1 MSRERLTSS
10 TRELVSAFQIAFVN
24 VKSTARIA
32 DHLRAQFISEH
43 CQTGLCNR
51 RYASLM
57 NLLLTIL
64 TLSGMSTSGSL
75 RVKHATCRRD
85 LLGSRRAERPRSD
98 AVLNTLSLDGTW
110 VLAAET
116 PRGALKDFL
125 VSVGAPRVFAGPLAK
140 AFDADAIQLD
150 VIDKNGNQSIA
161 VATPKRSWSLPI
173 KLNTNAIY
181 HTNQDTIVATPRG
194 NQQAKMRPSPTR
206 GDVTIVKRGPA
217 EGERVLERYR
227 AVDEGH
233 IEQELTHVPAS
244 GERVVVRR
252 TFMRAA

>member
-1 MSRERLTSS
+1 MAAKFSS
-10 TRELVSAFQIAFVN
+10 CL
-24 VKSTARIA
+24 
-32 DHLRAQFISEH
+32 H
-43 CQTGLCNR
+43 CP
-51 RYASLM
+51 
-57 NLLLTIL
+57 
-64 TLSGMSTSGSL
+64 
-75 RVKHATCRRD
+75 V
-85 LLGSRRAERPRSD
+85 
-98 AVLNTLSLDGTW
+98 
-110 VLAAET
+110 
-116 PRGALKDFL
+116 RG
-125 VSVGAPRVFAGPLAK
+125 R
-140 AFDADAIQLD
+140 
-150 VIDKNGNQSIA
+150 
-161 VATPKRSWSLPI
+161 TPKRSWSLPI

-244 GERVVVRR
+244 GGRVVVRR

>member
-1 MSRERLTSS
+1 MLNK
-10 TRELVSAFQIAFVN
+10 VSLITVT
-24 VKSTARIA
+24 V
-32 DHLRAQFISEH
+32 
-43 CQTGLCNR
+43 CQTALCKR
-51 RYASLM
+51 STPHM
-57 NLLLTIL
+57 KLLATII
-64 TLSGMSTSGSL
+64 LSGMSTLGAGAI
-75 RVKHATCRRD
+75 RVKHATRRRD
-85 LLGSRRAERPRSD
+85 LQGARRPQPRF
-98 AVLNTLSLDGTW
+98 ALSLDGTW
-110 VLAAET
+110 VLAPET
-116 PRGALKDFL
+116 TRGALKDFL

-140 AFDADAIQLD
+140 AFDADAIELD

-194 NQQAKMRPSPTR
+194 NQKASLRPCTSR

>member
-1 MSRERLTSS
+1 
-10 TRELVSAFQIAFVN
+10 
-24 VKSTARIA
+24 
-32 DHLRAQFISEH
+32 
-43 CQTGLCNR
+43 
-51 RYASLM
+51 
-57 NLLLTIL
+57 
-64 TLSGMSTSGSL
+64 MSTGAI
-75 RVKHATCRRD
+75 RVKHATRRRD
-85 LLGSRRAERPRSD
+85 LQGARRPQPRF
-98 AVLNTLSLDGTW
+98 ALSLDGTW
-110 VLAAET
+110 VLAPET

>member
-1 MSRERLTSS
+1 MGAAATIAS
-10 TRELVSAFQIAFVN
+10 TGVDATPTFELQEQ
-24 VKSTARIA
+24 ARDA
-32 DHLRAQFISEH
+32 TTVCEM
-43 CQTGLCNR
+43 CTG
-51 RYASLM
+51 
-57 NLLLTIL
+57 
-64 TLSGMSTSGSL
+64 
-75 RVKHATCRRD
+75 
-85 LLGSRRAERPRSD
+85 
-98 AVLNTLSLDGTW
+98 
-110 VLAAET
+110 
-116 PRGALKDFL
+116 
-125 VSVGAPRVFAGPLAK
+125 
-140 AFDADAIQLD
+140 
-150 VIDKNGNQSIA
+150 NGNDEFCISMFDGPHGCYYIEGFCNEQEICDQAAADQSIA